1 MVVHPFSQYWPNTV
15 PGQAQ
20 VKYSPCDTPRE
31 SMQVNSPLSSCYHVG
46 LLWIPLQDPPSLFL
60 NTHAGY
66 CVSGL
71 HFMLLRHPCLNQ
83 PQQDWVTRSLCF
95 TEKGYTRLACGREIW
110 SMARKLCVLGVK
122 ALWETTDMDTAI
134 IPLRKHR
141 RHVWIR
147 TCCALNSSTSIWLL
161 IYCTK
166 KVANNTLIVKMYTYY
181 MQRQDNAQM
190 SIYKEDGHL

>member
-1 MVVHPFSQYWPNTV
+1 MWHPQRKYASQLATQLLLPCRPALNSSARPAV
-15 PGQAQ
+15 L
-20 VKYSPCDTPRE
+20 VFKYPR
-31 SMQVNSPLSSCYHVG
+31 
-46 LLWIPLQDPPSLFL
+46 WILCHS
-60 NTHAGY
+60 
-66 CVSGL
+66 L